1 MNGVLPS
8 LFVEE
13 KDEGKRREEEEEGV
27 VKRKG
32 FLHKVNGD
40 IFLH

>member
-13 KDEGKRREEEEEGV
+13 KDEGKRREEEGV